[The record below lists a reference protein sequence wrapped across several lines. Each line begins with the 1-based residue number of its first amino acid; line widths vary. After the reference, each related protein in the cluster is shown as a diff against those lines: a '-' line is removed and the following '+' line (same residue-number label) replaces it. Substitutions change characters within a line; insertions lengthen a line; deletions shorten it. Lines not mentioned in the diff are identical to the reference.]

1 MAEGKMHF
9 APVMALDTGDFVV
22 IGDKVVEVDN
32 TPREDVD
39 GAFLSVHGTT
49 FSHRADV
56 WKRVSA
62 RFSTNAMIPRLD
74 DDFNL
79 DAYTIDDVKTYLTV
93 LEGASLQFRDGDL
106 ISTEWPDKDLIYV
119 DKALRKAATKRD
131 GIYEKDEVH
140 GLFARRYD
148 SDGDCY
154 YAPVEADDQ
163 GIDKNWM
170 LMEHY
175 DIILGWRPVN
185 IAAVLKEAI

>member
-1 MAEGKMHF
+1 MSDDKYADEIRLSDLSSYIVLIRGSDIIADAIIYH
-9 APVMALDTGDFVV
+9 GDCWW
-22 IGDKVVEVDN
+22 KVLGN
-32 TPREDVD
+32 
-39 GAFLSVHGTT
+39 GTT
-49 FSHRADV
+49 MKSEVLYAEKAGSLRHDAEEV
-56 WKRVSA
+56 
-62 RFSTNAMIPRLD
+62 TIP
-74 DDFNL
+74 
-79 DAYTIDDVKTYLTV
+79 IDEAKTYLTV
-93 LEGASLQFRDGDL
+93 LESAPLQFRDGDL

-131 GIYEKDEVH
+131 GVFEKDEVH

-175 DIILGWRPVN
+175 DLILEWRPVN

>member
-1 MAEGKMHF
+1 MSDDKYADEIRLSDLSSYIVLIHGSDIIADAIIYH
-9 APVMALDTGDFVV
+9 GDCWW
-22 IGDKVVEVDN
+22 KVLGN
-32 TPREDVD
+32 
-39 GAFLSVHGTT
+39 GTT
-49 FSHRADV
+49 MESEVLYAEKAGSLRHDAEEV
-56 WKRVSA
+56 
-62 RFSTNAMIPRLD
+62 TIP
-74 DDFNL
+74 
-79 DAYTIDDVKTYLTV
+79 IDDAKTYLTV
-93 LEGASLQFRDGDL
+93 MQGSPLQFRDGDL

-131 GIYEKDEVH
+131 GVFEKDEVH

-175 DIILGWRPVN
+175 DLILEWRPVN

>member
-1 MAEGKMHF
+1 MSDDKYADEIRLSDLSSYIVLIRGSDIIADAIIYHGDCWWKVLGNRTTMESEVLYTEKAGSLRHDAE
-9 APVMALDTGDFVV
+9 
-22 IGDKVVEVDN
+22 EV
-32 TPREDVD
+32 T
-39 GAFLSVHGTT
+39 
-49 FSHRADV
+49 
-56 WKRVSA
+56 
-62 RFSTNAMIPRLD
+62 IP
-74 DDFNL
+74 
-79 DAYTIDDVKTYLTV
+79 IDDAKTYLTV
-93 LEGASLQFRDGDL
+93 MQGAPLQFRDGDL

-131 GIYEKDEVH
+131 GIFEKDEVH

-175 DIILGWRPVN
+175 DLILEWRPVN

>member
-1 MAEGKMHF
+1 MSDDKYADEIRLSDLSSYIVLIRGSDIIADAIIYHGDCWWKVLRNRTTMESEVLYAEKAGSLRHDAEEIK
-9 APVMALDTGDFVV
+9 
-22 IGDKVVEVDN
+22 
-32 TPREDVD
+32 
-39 GAFLSVHGTT
+39 
-49 FSHRADV
+49 
-56 WKRVSA
+56 
-62 RFSTNAMIPRLD
+62 IP
-74 DDFNL
+74 
-79 DAYTIDDVKTYLTV
+79 IDDAKTYLTV
-93 LEGASLQFRDGDL
+93 MQGAPLQFRDGDL

-131 GIYEKDEVH
+131 GVFEKDEVH

-175 DIILGWRPVN
+175 DLILEWRPVN

>member
-1 MAEGKMHF
+1 MSDDKYADEIRLSDLSSYIVLIHGSDIIANAIIYH
-9 APVMALDTGDFVV
+9 GDCWW
-22 IGDKVVEVDN
+22 KVLGN
-32 TPREDVD
+32 
-39 GAFLSVHGTT
+39 GTT
-49 FSHRADV
+49 MESEGLYAEKAGSLRHDAEEV
-56 WKRVSA
+56 
-62 RFSTNAMIPRLD
+62 TIP
-74 DDFNL
+74 
-79 DAYTIDDVKTYLTV
+79 IDDAKTYLTV
-93 LEGASLQFRDGDL
+93 MQGSPLQFRDGDL

-131 GIYEKDEVH
+131 GVFEKDEVH

-175 DIILGWRPVN
+175 DLILEWRPVN

>member
-1 MAEGKMHF
+1 MSDDKYADEIRLSDLSSYIVLIHGSDII
-9 APVMALDTGDFVV
+9 ADTIIYHGDCWW
-22 IGDKVVEVDN
+22 KVLGN
-32 TPREDVD
+32 
-39 GAFLSVHGTT
+39 GTT
-49 FSHRADV
+49 MESEVLYAEKAGSLRHDAKEV
-56 WKRVSA
+56 
-62 RFSTNAMIPRLD
+62 TIP
-74 DDFNL
+74 
-79 DAYTIDDVKTYLTV
+79 IDDAKTYLTV
-93 LEGASLQFRDGDL
+93 MQGAPLQFRDGDL

-131 GIYEKDEVH
+131 GVFEKDEVH

-175 DIILGWRPVN
+175 DLILEWRPVN